1 MSAKKETTHIISE
14 GELVLYRRERSSIWQ
29 CRYKVGGV
37 WQRASTKERKLKDAK
52 DVAKE
57 LKITAE
63 IRKRDNLP
71 VITRKFRDVAKL
83 AVQRMEQKIANGEG
97 KVSYKDYIR
106 IITEYL
112 IPILGNRLIT
122 NIDSVALDYLDAERI
137 KMMERAPSHS
147 TLLSH
152 NAALNLVFD
161 EAVLRNFLTE
171 INRPKLESKGKK
183 STRHP
188 AFELNEI
195 QAVINNFESW
205 VERAR
210 NEHSKEMRQIMRD
223 YVEMLIDTG
232 ARPGKE
238 LMNLKWKQIK
248 FSMNPKQ
255 THTGQKVTH
264 DDGTEE
270 EIVLTDLNRIVE
282 MTVSGKTGTRQI
294 IGRLPTV
301 KVLERISRRV
311 YGVKNSIID
320 PFKDVVT
327 PNNDDYVLRT
337 KEKKQDV
344 SSSFQHMLER
354 YLKEHNLLYDPK
366 SEQNRVFYSFRHTYA
381 TLALTHDKVP
391 IHTLAKQMGTS
402 VLMIE
407 RHYSHLKV
415 IQAVEQLSG
424 AETRRKIAATSTVED
439 IYKSS
444 QEKKLTEQ
452 LAKKV
457 TAKKTPAKKAAT
469 KKVPVKKAKST

>member
-52 DVAKE
+52 EVAKE
-57 LKITAE
+57 LRITAE

-83 AVQRMEQKIANGEG
+83 AVQRMEQKLANGDG

-137 KMMERAPSHS
+137 KMMGREPSHS

-152 NAALNLVFD
+152 NAALNIVFD
-161 EAVLRNFLTE
+161 EGVLRNFLTE
-171 INRPKLESKGKK
+171 LNRPKLESKGKK

-195 QAVINNFESW
+195 QAVINNFDSW
-205 VERAR
+205 IERAR
-210 NEHSKEMRQIMRD
+210 NDHSKEMRQIMRD
-223 YVEMLIDTG
+223 YVVMLIDTG

-238 LMNLKWKQIK
+238 LMNLKWKQIR
-248 FSMNPKQ
+248 FSMNPTL
-255 THTGQKVTH
+255 THTGQKEFL
-264 DDGTEE
+264 DDGTEQD
-270 EIVLTDLNRIVE
+270 VVHPNLNRIVE
-282 MTVSGKTGTRQI
+282 MTVTGKTGTRQI
-294 IGRLPTV
+294 IGREPTV
-301 KVLERISRRV
+301 KVLERVSRRV
-311 YGVKNSIID
+311 YGVKNNIAD
-320 PFKDVVT
+320 PFKGVVT
-327 PNNDDYVLRT
+327 PSNDDYVLRT
-337 KEKKQDV
+337 KDKKQDV
-344 SSSFQHMLER
+344 SSSFQHLLER
-354 YLKEHNLLYDPK
+354 YLEEHNLLFDPK
-366 SEQNRVFYSFRHTYA
+366 TEQNRVFYSFRHTYA

-415 IQAVEQLSG
+415 IQAVEQLIG
-424 AETRRKIAATSTVED
+424 AETRRKIASTSTVED
-439 IYKSS
+439 MYQSS
-444 QEKKLTEQ
+444 KEKKP
-452 LAKKV
+452 AAGAMKKPR
-457 TAKKTPAKKAAT
+457 TNISKPSSNIK
-469 KKVPVKKAKST
+469 